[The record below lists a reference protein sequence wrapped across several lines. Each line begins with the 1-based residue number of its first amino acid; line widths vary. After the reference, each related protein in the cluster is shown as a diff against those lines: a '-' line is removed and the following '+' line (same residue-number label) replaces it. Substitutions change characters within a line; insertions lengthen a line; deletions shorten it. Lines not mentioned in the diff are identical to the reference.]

1 MRIMSRFATVR
12 SDKARLGAL
21 SDPTKLSDF
30 DETDPVSTAQWMK
43 RMGREFGD
51 DLGEDFEGAVEE
63 AMADEEGPSQTESD
77 GL

>member
-43 RMGREFGD
+43 RMGTRVWRRPG
-51 DLGEDFEGAVEE
+51 
-63 AMADEEGPSQTESD
+63 
-77 GL
+77 